1 VTAVAVA
8 AGLVVAWAVRTQ
20 GSTRSRGRWTGRVA
34 TLGYAVAG
42 TVLAIG
48 LLTPALAVDAA
59 AWDTTAQG

>member
-1 VTAVAVA
+1 MGDARKWGDAIK
-8 AGLVVAWAVRTQ
+8 VVK
-20 GSTRSRGRWTGRVA
+20 RSRGRWTGRVA

>member
-1 VTAVAVA
+1 MGDARKWGDAIK
-8 AGLVVAWAVRTQ
+8 VVK
-20 GSTRSRGRWTGRVA
+20 RSRGRWTGRVA

-48 LLTPALAVDAA
+48 LLRAVDAA